1 MTEPSN
7 NDHGIEIVVG
17 DGVDFID
24 TRAEG
29 QPTVHFSRAEFE
41 AFAEGVRAGEFDL
54 DAGGEE

>member
-1 MTEPSN
+1 
-7 NDHGIEIVVG
+7 VVG

-29 QPTVHFSRAEFE
+29 RPTVHFTHAEFA

-54 DAGGEE
+54 DSEREGGEG